1 MQIDELLLKT
11 KSQGAVTVL
20 ADTYIFSSEYMKKYQ
35 DERLPADDKNK
46 YVNFSASPYWI
57 TTDIRSENGGYYPRK
72 YDPIHN
78 KYDLIQYFSK
88 DYDRLKLFIAA
99 YTSPQKTY
107 YTPASALDSADYTSV
122 LIDAPVSI
130 FSDGRRFVTGPT
142 SQNGRFV
149 TDRDGCYYL
158 DHTNH
163 KWPRNDKPTVDEI
176 AFKAARI
183 KTAIKDA
190 TEPLPEAPGGTLTAK
205 AKKELQK
212 YHQGSRKLK
221 PLPIHD
227 FFQIEHCVHSLQR
240 DGEAATYS
248 TAAAAWFGKMK
259 FNTTFDGSYFVVHD
273 HAAKIPDYYQ
283 ILERFFADKMADEYK
298 TRSVFDGRHPNN
310 SLKIS
315 SIVLSRIDKYYRFD
329 IRDILR
335 QKGAENPQ
343 TTVKILDA
351 MISASLSRREKA
363 LSFLPP
369 PPAAPFPSSAKTK
382 PAPVIHPDHG
392 MD

>member
-1 MQIDELLLKT
+1 MRIDEILLRAE
-11 KSQGAVTVL
+11 SQGAVTVL
-20 ADTYIFSSEYMKKYQ
+20 AGTYIFSRDYLKKYQ

-46 YVNFSASPYWI
+46 YVDFSTSPYWI
-57 TTDIRSENGGYYPRK
+57 TTDSKSESGEYYPRK
-72 YDPIHN
+72 YDPIYDKN
-78 KYDLIQYFSK
+78 DLIQYFSK
-88 DYDRLKLFIAA
+88 DYDGLKLFIAT

-107 YTPASALDSADYTSV
+107 YTPADALEYADYASV
-122 LIDAPVSI
+122 LTDAPVSI
-130 FSDGRRFVTGPT
+130 FSDGRRFVTGPA
-142 SQNGRFV
+142 SQNGRLV

-183 KTAIKDA
+183 KRAIKDA

-205 AKKELQK
+205 AKKEFQK

-221 PLPIHD
+221 PFPIHD

-248 TAAAAWFGKMK
+248 AAAAWFRKMK
-259 FNTTFDGSYFVVHD
+259 FNTTFDGPYFVVHD
-273 HAAKIPDYYQ
+273 HAAKIPDYHKK
-283 ILERFFADKMADEYK
+283 LERFFADKMADEYK
-298 TRSVFDGRHPNN
+298 TRSVFNDRHPNN

-315 SIVLSRIDKYYRFD
+315 SVVLSRLDKYYRFD

-351 MISASLSRREKA
+351 MISDSLSRREKA
-363 LSFLPP
+363 LSFLLP
-369 PPAAPFPSSAKTK
+369 PPAIVPLPSAAKKT
-382 PAPVIHPDHG
+382 VSLSGLYLD
-392 MD
+392 